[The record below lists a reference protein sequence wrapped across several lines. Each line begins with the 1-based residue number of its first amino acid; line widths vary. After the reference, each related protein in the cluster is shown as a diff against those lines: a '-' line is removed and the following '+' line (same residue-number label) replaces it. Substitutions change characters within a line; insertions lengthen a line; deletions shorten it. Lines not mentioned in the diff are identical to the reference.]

1 MPFLPAPTGTTIR
14 MGGVYR
20 AYTNITAVA
29 GSTIRLN
36 ATLGSYRFAGSG
48 GPIGAGVITRL
59 SASFAGQPTTY
70 TYV

>member
-1 MPFLPAPTGTTIR
+1 MPFLPSPTGTAIR

-20 AYTNITAVA
+20 AYTNITPVA

-36 ATLGSYRFAGSG
+36 ATLGTYRFAGSG
-48 GPIGAGVITRL
+48 GPIGAGVTTYL

>member
-20 AYTNITAVA
+20 AYTNVTATA
-29 GSTIRLN
+29 GSNIRLN
-36 ATLGSYRFAGSG
+36 ATLGPLRWAGSG
-48 GPIGAGVITRL
+48 GPIGAGVTTSL

>member
-1 MPFLPAPTGTTIR
+1 MPFLPSPTGTAIK
-14 MGGVYR
+14 MGGVYK
-20 AYTNITAVA
+20 AYTNITPVG

-36 ATLGSYRFAGSG
+36 ATLGPLRTQPGA
-48 GPIGAGVITRL
+48 IGAGVTTRL